1 MKINKSEVII
11 TKLELKKNSK
21 GEAYLTI
28 DFLDMETGDGFN
40 VISKNIELMSK
51 VKQMCKYV
59 INLNL
64 TSSKYGLRLEIV
76 SIEEELGAI

>member
-1 MKINKSEVII
+1 MKINKAEVVI
-11 TKLELKKNSK
+11 TKSELKKNSK
-21 GEAYLTI
+21 GEAYLSI
-28 DFLDMETGDGFN
+28 DFLDMSSGDGFN

-64 TSSKYGLRLEIV
+64 TSSKYGLKLDIV

>member
-1 MKINKSEVII
+1 MKINKAEVII
-11 TKLELKKNSK
+11 TKLELRKNSK

-64 TSSKYGLRLEIV
+64 TSSKYGLRLDIV
-76 SIEEELGAI
+76 SIEEELGEI

>member
-1 MKINKSEVII
+1 MKINKAEVII

-28 DFLDMETGDGFN
+28 DFLDMETGDGWN

-51 VKQMCKYV
+51 GKQMCKYV

>member
-1 MKINKSEVII
+1 MKINKAEVII

-28 DFLDMETGDGFN
+28 DFLDIETGDGFN

-64 TSSKYGLRLEIV
+64 TSSKYGLKLDIV

>member
-1 MKINKSEVII
+1 MKINKAEVII

>member
-1 MKINKSEVII
+1 MKINKTEVII

>member
-1 MKINKSEVII
+1 MKINKAEVII
-11 TKLELKKNSK
+11 TKSELKKNSK
-21 GEAYLTI
+21 GEAYLSI

>member
-1 MKINKSEVII
+1 MKINKAEVII
-11 TKLELKKNSK
+11 TKSELKKSSK
-21 GEAYLTI
+21 GEAYLSI
-28 DFLDMETGDGFN
+28 DFLDMSSGDGFN

-64 TSSKYGLRLEIV
+64 TSSKYGLKLDIV
-76 SIEEELGAI
+76 SIEEELGEI

>member
-1 MKINKSEVII
+1 MKINQIEVII
-11 TKLELKKNSK
+11 SKLELRKNSK
-21 GEAYLTI
+21 GEAYLSI

-51 VKQMCKYV
+51 VKQMCKYSV
-59 INLNL
+59 NLNL
-64 TSSKYGLRLEIV
+64 TSSRYGLKLDIV

>member
-1 MKINKSEVII
+1 MKINKAEVII
-11 TKLELKKNSK
+11 TKSELKKNSK
-21 GEAYLTI
+21 GEAYLSI
-28 DFLDMETGDGFN
+28 DFLDMSSGDGFN

-76 SIEEELGAI
+76 SIEEELGVI

>member
-1 MKINKSEVII
+1 MKINKAEVII
-11 TKLELKKNSK
+11 TKLELRKNNK

-51 VKQMCKYV
+51 VKQMCKYL

>member
-1 MKINKSEVII
+1 MKINKAEVII
-11 TKLELKKNSK
+11 TKSELKKNSK